1 MDTAPP
7 ASLEYYTR
15 NDEGVSMSE
24 RLIRDPYHPVHFPIV
39 IVISGPS
46 GVGKDS
52 VLQAL
57 QARDYPFHFVV
68 TATSRPPRP
77 QEVDGVDYV
86 FVSEV
91 EFERMIL
98 EDALLEHAVVY
109 GQHKGIPKQQV
120 RDALTS
126 GKDVIMR
133 VDVQGAATVKRLL
146 PESILIFLSAAS
158 EEELIAR
165 LRLRGADTEAQIQKR
180 LEEAQNEMQ
189 RLGEFDYVVVN
200 SDDALEAA
208 VDTILAIIRSEHCK
222 VHPRLVQL

>member
-1 MDTAPP
+1 MDEHP
-7 ASLEYYTR
+7 
-15 NDEGVSMSE
+15 
-24 RLIRDPYHPVHFPIV
+24 IRDPYHPVHFPIV

-77 QEVDGVDYV
+77 QEIDGVDYV

-120 RDALTS
+120 RDALAS

-133 VDVQGAATVKRLL
+133 VDVQGAATIRRLL
-146 PESILIFLSAAS
+146 PEAILVFLSAAS
-158 EEELIAR
+158 DEELVAR
-165 LRLRGADTEAQIQKR
+165 LRLRGADTEAQIQR
-180 LEEAQNEMQ
+180 RIQAAQNEMKS
-189 RLGEFDYVVVN
+189 LAEFDYVVVN
-200 SDDALEAA
+200 SDDALENA
-208 VDTILAIIRSEHCK
+208 VDTILAIINSEHCR
-222 VHPRLVQL
+222 VHPRLVRL

>member
-1 MDTAPP
+1 MVEQP
-7 ASLEYYTR
+7 
-15 NDEGVSMSE
+15 
-24 RLIRDPYHPVHFPIV
+24 IRDPYHPVRFPIV

-57 QARDYPFHFVV
+57 QTRGYPFHFVV

-77 QEVDGVDYV
+77 HEIHGVDYV

-91 EFERMIL
+91 AFEAMIR
-98 EDALLEHAVVY
+98 EDALLEHAIVY

-120 RDALTS
+120 RDALAS

-133 VDVQGAATVKRLL
+133 LDVQGAATVKRLL
-146 PESILIFLSAAS
+146 PEAILIFLSAAS
-158 EEELIAR
+158 EEELVAR
-165 LRLRGADTEAQIQKR
+165 LRSRAADTEAQIQR
-180 LEEAQNEMQ
+180 RIETAHEEMQ

-200 SDDALEAA
+200 AEGVLEQA
-208 VDTILAIIRSEHCK
+208 VDAILAIIQSEHCR
-222 VHPRLVQL
+222 VHPRVVRL